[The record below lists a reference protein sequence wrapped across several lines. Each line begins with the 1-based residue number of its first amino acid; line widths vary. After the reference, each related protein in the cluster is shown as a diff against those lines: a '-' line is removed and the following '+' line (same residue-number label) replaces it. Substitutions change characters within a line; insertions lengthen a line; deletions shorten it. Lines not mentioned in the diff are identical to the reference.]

1 MTINNLTADNEL
13 PPTSSPYSLLDE
25 LSAQDDEA
33 KGRIRLNNE
42 AVILAAAERTF
53 SRSGFKGTT
62 MAQIADEAELPKA
75 NLHYYFGNK
84 QNLYLHVLN
93 QILHDWL
100 TPMDEITP
108 ESDPKLALD
117 AYVRQKMK
125 LSFERPDASKL
136 FANELLQGAKVIHEL
151 LHTELK
157 ELVASKKA
165 VIEGWIAQGKI
176 RPVDSTHLFFSIW
189 SITQTYADFDIQI
202 QAVLGEEANHA
213 DAQERAIQH
222 VLSVVFRT
230 CGLE

>member
-1 MTINNLTADNEL
+1 MTTHSLNAENDT
-13 PPTSSPYSLLDE
+13 PSSTPFSLLDE
-25 LSAQDDEA
+25 PATLDDDA
-33 KGRIRLNNE
+33 KGRIRLSNE
-42 AVILAAAERTF
+42 TRILAAAERTF

-100 TPMDEITP
+100 TPMDAITAD
-108 ESDPKLALD
+108 SDPKQALE
-117 AYVRQKMK
+117 AYVRQKMR

-157 ELVASKKA
+157 ELVAAKA
-165 VIEGWIAQGKI
+165 AVMDSWIAQGKI
-176 RPVDSTHLFFSIW
+176 RPIDSTHLFFSIW

-202 QAVLGEEANHA
+202 QAVLGESTDTA
-213 DAQERAIQH
+213 DAQEHAIRH

>member
-1 MTINNLTADNEL
+1 MTINNLAADNEST
-13 PPTSSPYSLLDE
+13 PTSPYSLLDE
-25 LSAQDDEA
+25 LSAQDEDA

-42 AVILAAAERTF
+42 ALILAAAERTF

-108 ESDPKLALD
+108 ESDPKQALE

-157 ELVASKKA
+157 ELVVSKKA
-165 VIEGWIAQGKI
+165 VIESWIAQGKI
-176 RPVDSTHLFFSIW
+176 RPVDSTHLFVSIW

-202 QAVLGEEANHA
+202 QAVLGEEANSA
-213 DAQERAIQH
+213 DAQERAIRH